1 MERDKYRNDLK
12 EVLKTLKKM
21 QEDKEKLVT
30 VLKEKMNSLDQECKA
45 FELESTKW
53 KEEFMKADKQVKAL

>member
-1 MERDKYRNDLK
+1 VERDKYRNDLK

-30 VLKEKMNSLDQECKA
+30 VLKEKMN
-45 FELESTKW
+45 
-53 KEEFMKADKQVKAL
+53 